1 MNSQQKLKNNFKQK
15 LGSPPLLLL
24 LTIISIIAIAISI
37 YFEYQARQKDY
48 LTLLNKQA
56 TLFINSLSSSVQNA
70 ITAADRIEADMNDRI
85 IANVKITAAMDQRN
99 PLSKRELEGLL
110 QMSGMEALQLYNE
123 DGKLIQQVTKDPL
136 QTYAIPF
143 PVINARI
150 MNSLPDTILTL
161 YDETRIDNE
170 FMAVFV
176 ARKNGGLIVAI
187 IGTEAI
193 QSLRSTLGIGY
204 YLKRFQ
210 AEKNIEYVV
219 IQNSETIVAGSFNG
233 YNISTFSRDTLL
245 NTVLTQDSI
254 QSRIVDYD
262 QQLIFET
269 ISPFKLNDQPFGV
282 LRLGLSMNEYQRLKK
297 DINKRLFIFGVALIV
312 FGLIF
317 VNFLISYR
325 HRKLLHRD
333 LSVLQ
338 DYTNTILENL
348 ASGVISVDQNGLV
361 QSANKK
367 ALQLINTGYQ
377 EVIHKPFT
385 VLPAPFRDA
394 IEQKLYGGAAKN
406 FPSKHEYAS
415 SGRKINITL
424 RTNIIKDEAVNKTCI
439 LLIDDVTD
447 QTQLEEQVR
456 RNQRLTA
463 MRNLASA
470 VAHEI
475 INPLN
480 AIKLIVDLI
489 KKKNKSIE
497 GTEIY
502 DQHLNTVQNEIHRIS
517 SIVDQYLRFAR
528 PPEMKLTS
536 VNFPGLMDEIAALY
550 ESSLKEKNIRFQ
562 INMESHKPIQG
573 DVDQLKQVFINL
585 VKNAEQA
592 IEPPGE
598 INISGKAMNGYCEI
612 RVSDT
617 GTGIPE
623 KDLNSIFDF
632 HFTTKKNSNGIG
644 LSVVQQIMEAH
655 RGKIDVESVVGRGTV
670 FILKFPF
677 S

>member
-1 MNSQQKLKNNFKQK
+1 M

-24 LTIISIIAIAISI
+24 LTIISIIAIALSI

-70 ITAADRIEADMNDRI
+70 IAAADRIETDMNDRI
-85 IANVKITAAMDQRN
+85 IANVKIMATMDQRN
-99 PLSKRELEGLL
+99 PLSRKELEDLL
-110 QMSGMEALQLYNE
+110 LTSGMEALHLYNK
-123 DGKLIQQVTKDPL
+123 DGKLIQQVTKNPL
-136 QTYAIPF
+136 KAYTIPF

-150 MNSLPDTILTL
+150 KKSLPDTILTL
-161 YDETRIDNE
+161 YDETRLDNE
-170 FMAVFV
+170 FMAAFV
-176 ARKNGGLIVAI
+176 SRNNGGLIVAI

-210 AEKNIEYVV
+210 AEKNIEYVL

-233 YNISTFSRDTLL
+233 YNISSFSRDPLL
-245 NTVLTQDSI
+245 NTVLIQDSI

-262 QQLIFET
+262 QQSIFET
-269 ISPFKLNDQPFGV
+269 ISPFKLYDQPFGV
-282 LRLGLSMNEYQRLKK
+282 LRLGLSMSEYEHLKG
-297 DINKRLFIFGVALIV
+297 DINKRLFIFGAALVI

-333 LSVLQ
+333 LSSLQ

-348 ASGVISVDQNGLV
+348 ASGVISIDQKGQIQTL
-361 QSANKK
+361 NKQ
-367 ALQLINTGYQ
+367 ALQLLNMISQ
-377 EVIHKPFT
+377 DVIHKSYT
-385 VLPAPFRDA
+385 VLPSPFRNA
-394 IEQKLYGGAAKN
+394 IEQKLYGAAGKN
-406 FPSKHEYAS
+406 LHLKHEYTV
-415 SGRKINITL
+415 SGHKIYIAL
-424 RTNIIKDEAVNKTCI
+424 RTNIFKDEDENKTCV

-447 QTQLEEQVR
+447 QTNLEEQVR

-463 MRNLASA
+463 MRNLASS

-489 KKKNKSIE
+489 KKKNKSIKGAE
-497 GTEIY
+497 SY
-502 DQHLNTVQNEIHRIS
+502 DQHLNTVQNEIQRIS
-517 SIVDQYLRFAR
+517 TIVDQYLRFAR

-536 VNFPGLMDEIAALY
+536 VNFSELMNEVAALY
-550 ESSLKEKNIRFQ
+550 ESPLKEKNITFK
-562 INMESHKPIQG
+562 IKMESHKPIQG
-573 DVDQLKQVFINL
+573 DVNQLKQVFINL
-585 VKNAEQA
+585 VKNAIEA
-592 IEPPGE
+592 IEPSGE
-598 INISGKAMNGYCEI
+598 ISISGKDRDAYYEI
-612 RVSDT
+612 CVSDT
-617 GTGIPE
+617 GKGIAE
-623 KDLNSIFDF
+623 KDIHSIFDF
-632 HFTTKKNSNGIG
+632 HFTTKKNSSGIG
-644 LSVVQQIMEAH
+644 LSVVQQIMNAH
-655 RGKIDVESVVGRGTV
+655 RAKINVESAVGRGTN
-670 FILKFPF
+670 FILEFPF